1 MSNWQL
7 RRGYAVNEPRER
19 FGLINEDQGSNKQA
33 NGLRNE
39 PVTISTLN
47 ELVDPLVLDNEAA
60 RHAQETGR
68 PRGPVS
74 DLKLLDESLGGFLA
88 NGLHIL
94 QAGPGCG
101 KTALALQM
109 CSDCR
114 FPALFVTVEMP
125 MLELFRRLVARQTG
139 TFLQRLKTGELTTAE
154 ITKLAKVTAERLPLV
169 AIMDGTKGYAAPRLI
184 LEAAQGMRGKAQ
196 ADNVLVVIDSLQTW
210 ARSSGN
216 DGSEY
221 DLVSV
226 HAQTAEKPAA
236 HLAAPVVTISHR
248 NRQSNKSGGGLY
260 GGKGSGDIEYLAES
274 VIDLERDLKN
284 KDDSN
289 GEVPISVTIWK
300 NRHGMAGTSFD
311 VQFCG
316 RLQVFRDGD

>member
-1 MSNWQL
+1 MAS
-7 RRGYAVNEPRER
+7 YSTMTPRAGRTRLACLE
-19 FGLINEDQGSNKQA
+19 GLSA
-33 NGLRNE
+33 
-39 PVTISTLN
+39 
-47 ELVDPLVLDNEAA
+47 
-60 RHAQETGR
+60 
-68 PRGPVS
+68 
-74 DLKLLDESLGGFLA
+74 LKLLDEALGGFLA

-94 QAGPGCG
+94 QAGPGSG

-125 MLELFRRLVARQTG
+125 LLELFRRLVARQTG
-139 TFLQRLKTGELTTAE
+139 TFLQRLKTGELSSAE
-154 ITKLAKVTAERLPLV
+154 IRKLAQLTAERLPLV

-184 LEAAQGMRGKAQ
+184 LETAKGMREKAR

-216 DGSEY
+216 EGSEY

-226 HAQTAEKPAA
+226 HAQSAEKIAA

-274 VIDLERDLKN
+274 VIDLERDLKT
-284 KDDSN
+284 KDGAN
-289 GEVPISVTIWK
+289 GEIPVSVTIWK

-311 VQFCG
+311 VRFCG
-316 RLQVFRDGD
+316 RLQSFKDGG